1 MLKRNQW
8 RLSLAIILFS
18 LLSGCSFEAFGGA
31 ELTKEEHSYVDTMIV
46 FNDDMNSFHESFYA
60 SLENEENQHPID
72 ELDTLQAEELAD
84 IIAFEIYMKEK
95 VPARFSDHY
104 TIALESRYALH
115 AACFSYL
122 DALINQDE
130 EQTSTAVERMED
142 AEELIEDAREEFVK
156 ETK

>member
-1 MLKRNQW
+1 MKRIKW
-8 RLSLAIILFS
+8 RLSMAIILFS

-31 ELTKEEHSYVDTMIV
+31 ELSKEEHFYVDTMIV
-46 FNDDMNSFHESFYA
+46 FNDDMDSFHESFYA

-95 VPARFSDHY
+95 VPVRFADHY

-122 DALINQDE
+122 EALINQDD
-130 EQTSTAVERMED
+130 EQTSTAVKRMED
-142 AEELIEDAREEFVK
+142 AEKLIGEAREKFEK